1 MCWQRILT
9 CGFRS
14 VANFALHFPRDLRIE
29 VKRDS
34 QTQHH
39 VGKSQ
44 IGCNGLSRICG
55 LYGIV
60 TGFKPLAGWLATGI
74 KPLQTVQG
82 NYWLRTDFF
91 GL

>member
-1 MCWQRILT
+1 M
-9 CGFRS
+9 S
-14 VANFALHFPRDLRIE
+14 VSE
-29 VKRDS
+29 
-34 QTQHH
+34 
-39 VGKSQ
+39 KSQ

-60 TGFKPLAGWLATGI
+60 TGFKPLAGWFATTV
-74 KPLQTVQG
+74 KPLQTVQA